1 VVRRERQNP
10 CDSSVKIRVHP
21 WLEEQLGIRG
31 WKPARHPWLKTRP
44 ASVAQ
49 NPPGS
54 RSHSSHYSG
63 PSVVTSCH
71 FIAFRIGSILST
83 IKPSWKTR
91 TVPVDCE
98 TAMAIA
104 PVDLEISAAAQ

>member
-1 VVRRERQNP
+1 MEWRRRRKPLRFIRENP
-10 CDSSVKIRVHP
+10 CSSVAETTALIRDN
-21 WLEEQLGIRG
+21 
-31 WKPARHPWLKTRP
+31 PWLKARP

>member
-1 VVRRERQNP
+1 MEWRRRRKPLRFIRENP
-10 CDSSVKIRVHP
+10 CSSVAGRTALIC
-21 WLEEQLGIRG
+21 L
-31 WKPARHPWLKTRP
+31 HPWLKARP

-49 NPPGS
+49 SPPGS